1 MNAETSPKSAAANT
15 SPRSTMLYGTLGVLI
30 IGAIIIV
37 INFLIARTQ
46 LGNVQLDL
54 TEDKVH
60 TLSEGTKD
68 ILRDLKMS
76 DAPVTVKL
84 FVSPDDDIPSGAAN
98 WLVILRELR
107 SRLEIFKDYAGNNL
121 NVEVRRPT
129 SDSDD
134 EEAAKQSG
142 VNPQAM
148 PNGEG
153 VYFGL
158 AATCLDKT
166 SVISFIPAIDAQLM
180 EYKLIRAISRVIPNA
195 RKTVGLMTPLDITG
209 GMAMMGGPPPT
220 YFYKELSEDYDVV
233 PVPVTSNEIK
243 TDEHTEYTLDFTKG
257 EFTRQEYKN
266 GTAGTKGTGAFT
278 ISQGAEDPKNGGK
291 APEKLEHAVYRLS
304 EGKSMSDLTFATTST
319 GSQLANGKTE
329 GFAYNFTKIDDTKAT
344 IKVSRGI
351 DVLIVLHPAGIT
363 DEAQWAIDQYIL
375 KGGKVVAL
383 VDSYN
388 IAAAESARQQNPM
401 MPQRNAGISPN
412 SNLEKLTS
420 AWGYGFSGNQAVADI
435 NYAAPMF
442 GNNPL
447 IMTPPRSSISKQNLT
462 TKGLNDFVF
471 AFTGGFTGKAGHGLT
486 EDVLIET
493 SPDNQLISTEN
504 LNQNV
509 IKGIKA
515 KFVSSQQKKM
525 LAIRISGKFPTAFPQ
540 GKPDAPPPAPPSGP
554 GGGGFPGG
562 FPGGGFGPQGAQGQD
577 GAEGQPAAAPAPEAP
592 PAAVPASTEAVT
604 PPVAVPPSDPASPP
618 PAITAPAPVP
628 GAPPTESAK
637 AKAPSL
643 AVAEKESTV
652 YLIADGDLVSDQVSL
667 EQNRGGLG
675 EPMNAN
681 LPFIMNVI
689 DDLAGNGGLIQA
701 RSRTSTARPFTK
713 LNEIL
718 NATNKGIQE
727 EKQKVEAEIAQW
739 KSEITATASKKNP
752 NSPFIMIDQRQMD
765 ALNSKIS
772 QGDKKISDLKKA
784 LNKNIDQKVVTYQ
797 AWNILGVPILI
808 IIIGLVV
815 VLINKQRTAAR

>member
-1 MNAETSPKSAAANT
+1 MNAESSPKPAASS
-15 SPRSTMLYGTLGVLI
+15 SPNSTMLYGTLGVLMI
-30 IGAIIIV
+30 AAIIIV
-37 INFLIARTQ
+37 INFLIGRTQ
-46 LGNVQLDL
+46 LSNIQADL
-54 TEDKVH
+54 TKDKVH

-68 ILRDLKMS
+68 VLRDLKLS

-84 FVSPDDDIPSGAAN
+84 FVSPDDDIPSGASN
-98 WLVILRELR
+98 WLVMLRELR
-107 SRLEIFKDYAGNNL
+107 SRLEIFRDYAGNNL
-121 NVEVRRPT
+121 KIEVRRPVA
-129 SDSDD
+129 DSDD
-134 EEAAKQSG
+134 EDTAKQSG

-158 AATCLDKT
+158 TATCLDKT
-166 SVISFIPAIDAQLM
+166 SVIPFIPAIDAPLM

-233 PVPVTSNEIK
+233 PVPVTTNEIK
-243 TDEHTEYTLDFTKG
+243 TDEHTEYTLDFAKG

-266 GTAGTKGTGAFT
+266 GTAGTKGAGAFT

-304 EGKSMSDLTFATTST
+304 EGKSMSDLTFTTTST
-319 GSQLANGKTE
+319 GSQMTNGKTE
-329 GFAYNFTKIDDTKAT
+329 GFAYNFTKVDDTKAT
-344 IKVSRGI
+344 VKVSRGI

-420 AWGYGFSGNQAVADI
+420 SWGYGFSGNQAVADI
-435 NYAAPMF
+435 NYSAPMF

-447 IMTPPRSSISKQNLT
+447 IITPPTSSISKQNLT

-471 AFTGGFTGKAGHGLT
+471 AFTGGFTGKAGHGLN

-509 IKGIKA
+509 IKGIKN

-592 PAAVPASTEAVT
+592 PAAAPVPGEVAT
-604 PPVAVPPSDPASPP
+604 PPVAVPPADPSASPP
-618 PAITAPAPVP
+618 PVAAPAPA
-628 GAPPTESAK
+628 APPAEPAK
-637 AKAPSL
+637 PKAPSL
-643 AVAEKESTV
+643 TVAEKEATV

-718 NATNKGIQE
+718 NETNKGIE
-727 EKQKVEAEIAQW
+727 EEQRKIDAQITQW
-739 KSEITATASKKNP
+739 KSDITAASSKKNP
-752 NSPFIMIDQRQMD
+752 NSPFIMIDQRQMEE
-765 ALNSKIS
+765 LNVKIAD
-772 QGDKKISDLKKA
+772 GEKKKRELRKEFR
-784 LNKNIDQKVVTYQ
+784 KNIDNKFMKYQ
-797 AWNILGVPILI
+797 AWNILGVPIFILI
-808 IIIGLVV
+808 VGLVV